1 MHLLLFLSPDWLTFC
16 HMIISLIK
24 IHSFFLYL
32 FYVSLT
38 KVLHAH
44 MFAVLDNDYWHDYF
58 SYKNLLSRKAY
69 MLAVLDKFL
78 PGFYV
83 SNKVNFQ
90 NYFANKLIRCFV
102 FEVVQNKLASR
113 VLSGIKHSAIAWHVL
128 NPIKH
133 CCSCFKHYFKLSN

>member
-1 MHLLLFLSPDWLTFC
+1 MTYLFLHLIIMHLLLFLSPDCLTFC

-32 FYVSLT
+32 FSVSLT

-44 MFAVLDNDYWHDYF
+44 M
-58 SYKNLLSRKAY
+58 
-69 MLAVLDKFL
+69 LAVLDKIL

-133 CCSCFKHYFKLSN
+133 CCSCFKHYNSSFLTKLI